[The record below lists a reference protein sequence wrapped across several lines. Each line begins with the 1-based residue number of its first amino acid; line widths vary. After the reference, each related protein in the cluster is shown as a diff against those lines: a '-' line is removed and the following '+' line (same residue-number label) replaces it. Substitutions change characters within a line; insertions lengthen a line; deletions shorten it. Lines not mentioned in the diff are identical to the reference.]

1 MKNIFRNLAFL
12 GLASAS
18 IIGCT
23 KYYEPKPFVQVKNAD
38 WTKDAVIYQIN
49 TRQFTQEG
57 TFVAAQRQLP
67 RLKEMGVDIIWFM
80 PVHPIGE
87 KNRKGGL
94 GSPYSIKDYYG
105 VNPEFGTKEDLKA
118 FVDEAHKLGMHVILD
133 LVANHTA
140 WDNEL
145 STKHPD
151 WYDKDIKG
159 NYHPTP
165 WFDWS
170 DIIDLN
176 YDNPE
181 LRKYMTEMMV
191 YWVKEIGIDGYR
203 ADVAGAVPT
212 DFWDSAR
219 KELEKVKPV
228 FMLGEWQQRDLHQ
241 HAFDATY
248 AWDWHKTAKNVAQN
262 KADATAF
269 HGYYSENESAW
280 PLAAMRMN
288 YVENHDSNSWEG
300 TVNENFGDAQKAIMA
315 LQFVAEGIPMI
326 YNGQEA
332 CNNKR
337 LEFFEKDTINWQKC
351 DYDQYFAKLITL
363 KSQNPALHNGK
374 WGARMVKVENDN
386 PKQIFSFLRKK
397 DNNKILALFNFSNG
411 AQKAKLLDDFT
422 SGAYK
427 DFESGLDVVVEAN
440 KPIEIAP
447 WGFKILVQ
455 NQAQASAAS
464 K

>member
-1 MKNIFRNLAFL
+1 MKKTLTYLAFM
-12 GLASAS
+12 S
-18 IIGCT
+18 IAALTLVGCKQT
-23 KYYEPKPFVQVKNAD
+23 YEPEPFVQVKNAE
-38 WTKDAVIYQIN
+38 WMKDAVIYQLN

-57 TFVAAQRQLP
+57 TFAAAQKQLP
-67 RLKEMGVDIIWFM
+67 RLKEMGVDVIWFM
-80 PVHPIGE
+80 PIHPIGE

-94 GSPYSIKDYYG
+94 GSPYSVKDYYG
-105 VNPEFGTKEDLKA
+105 VNPEFGTKEDFKK
-118 FVDEAHKLGMHVILD
+118 FVDEAHKLGMYVILD

-151 WYDKDIKG
+151 WYDKDIEG

-176 YDNPE
+176 YDNAE
-181 LRKYMTEMMV
+181 LRKYMTDMMV
-191 YWVKEIGIDGYR
+191 YWVKDIGIDGYR

-212 DFWDSAR
+212 DFWEDAR
-219 KELEKVKPV
+219 KELDKVKPV
-228 FMLGEWQQRDLHQ
+228 FMLGEWQQRDLHRN
-241 HAFDATY
+241 AFDATY
-248 AWDWHKTAKNVAQN
+248 AWDWHKTAKNVAQG

-269 HGYYSENESAW
+269 HGYYSENESSW

-315 LQFVAEGIPMI
+315 LQFIAEGIPMI

-332 CNNKR
+332 CHNKR
-337 LEFFEKDTINWQKC
+337 LEFFEKDPIKWQEC
-351 DYDQYFAKLITL
+351 DYDEYFTKLIKL
-363 KSQNPALHNGK
+363 KSENPALHNGK
-374 WGARMVKVENDN
+374 WGARMVKVENDK
-386 PKQIFSFLRKK
+386 PQKIFSFLRKK
-397 DNNKILALFNFSNG
+397 DNNKILALFNFSKSKESFKITDSFTNG
-411 AQKAKLLDDFT
+411 T
-422 SGAYK
+422 YK
-427 DFESGLDVVVEAN
+427 NFETGQDETIDGNQS
-440 KPIEIAP
+440 IELEP
-447 WGFKILVQ
+447 WGFKILLQ
-455 NQAQASAAS
+455 